1 MHKEKLCVAGFVP
14 LWQLICFCHSFISS
28 CFFYPKLT
36 FMEQHDLLSNDL
48 LINSISQDNL
58 NSAAKWGR
66 FLSIV
71 GFVFCSLMLIGGL
84 LIQTIMPSF
93 STYGYGSNPFLK
105 YIGTVYIILAI
116 ILFFPCLYL
125 LKFSNKMQEALR
137 SSNQESLD
145 NAFVNL
151 KAMFK
156 FYGVV
161 TIVILCFY
169 ALIFLF
175 GIGSTM
181 MR

>member
-1 MHKEKLCVAGFVP
+1 
-14 LWQLICFCHSFISS
+14 
-28 CFFYPKLT
+28 
-36 FMEQHDLLSNDL
+36 MEQHDLLSNDL
-48 LINSISQDNL
+48 VINSISQDNL
-58 NSAAKWGR
+58 NASAKWGK

-71 GFVFCSLMLIGGL
+71 GFVFIGLMIIGGL
-84 LIQTIMPSF
+84 VMQAFMPSF
-93 STYGYGSNPFLK
+93 GSYGYGSPFLK
-105 YIGTVYIILAI
+105 YIGTVYLILGI

-125 LKFSNKMQEALR
+125 LKFSNKILEAIR
-137 SSNQESLD
+137 TSNQESLD

-161 TIVILCFY
+161 TIVVLGFY

-175 GIGSTM
+175 GIGSSM

>member
-1 MHKEKLCVAGFVP
+1 
-14 LWQLICFCHSFISS
+14 
-28 CFFYPKLT
+28 
-36 FMEQHDLLSNDL
+36 MEQHDLLSNDL
-48 LINSISQDNL
+48 LINSISQENL
-58 NSAAKWGR
+58 NSAAKWGK
-66 FLSIV
+66 FLAIV
-71 GFVFCSLMLIGGL
+71 GFVFIGLMLIGGL
-84 LIQTIMPSF
+84 VMQTVMPSL
-93 STYGYGSNPFLK
+93 STYGYGNPFLK
-105 YIGTVYIILAI
+105 YIGTVYIFLGL
-116 ILFFPCLYL
+116 ILFFPCFYL

-156 FYGVV
+156 FYGIV

>member
-1 MHKEKLCVAGFVP
+1 
-14 LWQLICFCHSFISS
+14 
-28 CFFYPKLT
+28 
-36 FMEQHDLLSNDL
+36 MEQHDLLSNDL
-48 LINSISQDNL
+48 LINSISQENL
-58 NSAAKWGR
+58 NSAAKWGK

-71 GFVFCSLMLIGGL
+71 GFVFIGLMLIGGL
-84 LIQTIMPSF
+84 VLQTMMPSF
-93 STYGYGSNPFLK
+93 GSYGYGNPVIK
-105 YIGTVYIILAI
+105 YLGTVYIIFAI

-161 TIVILCFY
+161 TIVVLCFY

>member
-1 MHKEKLCVAGFVP
+1 M
-14 LWQLICFCHSFISS
+14 Q
-28 CFFYPKLT
+28 
-36 FMEQHDLLSNDL
+36 EQHDLLSNDL
-48 LINSISQDNL
+48 LINDTSQENL
-58 NSAAKWGR
+58 NSAAKWGK

-71 GFVFCSLMLIGGL
+71 GFVFCGLMVIGGL
-84 LIQTIMPSF
+84 VMQTMMPSF
-93 STYGYGSNPFLK
+93 SSYGYGSPFLK

-125 LKFSNKMQEALR
+125 LKFSNKMQEAIR
-137 SSNQESLD
+137 TSNQESLD

-151 KAMFK
+151 KSMFK
-156 FYGVV
+156 FYGIV

>member
-1 MHKEKLCVAGFVP
+1 
-14 LWQLICFCHSFISS
+14 
-28 CFFYPKLT
+28 
-36 FMEQHDLLSNDL
+36 MEQHDLLSNDL
-48 LINSISQDNL
+48 LINSISQENL
-58 NSAAKWGR
+58 NSAARWGR

-71 GFVFCSLMLIGGL
+71 GFVFCGLMLIGGV

-93 STYGYGSNPFLK
+93 GSYSYGNPIIK
-105 YIGTVYIILAI
+105 YLGTVYIILAI

-125 LKFSNKMQEALR
+125 IKFSNKMQEALR

-161 TIVILCFY
+161 TIIILCFY

>member
-1 MHKEKLCVAGFVP
+1 
-14 LWQLICFCHSFISS
+14 
-28 CFFYPKLT
+28 
-36 FMEQHDLLSNDL
+36 MEQHDLLSNDL
-48 LINSISQDNL
+48 LINSISQENL

-71 GFVFCSLMLIGGL
+71 GFVFCGLMLIGGL

-93 STYGYGSNPFLK
+93 GSYSYGNPIIK
-105 YIGTVYIILAI
+105 YLGTVYIILAI

-125 LKFSNKMQEALR
+125 IKFSNKMQEALR

-161 TIVILCFY
+161 TIIILCFY

-175 GIGSTM
+175 GIGTTM

>member
-1 MHKEKLCVAGFVP
+1 
-14 LWQLICFCHSFISS
+14 
-28 CFFYPKLT
+28 
-36 FMEQHDLLSNDL
+36 MEQHDLLSNDL
-48 LINSISQDNL
+48 LINSISQENL
-58 NSAAKWGR
+58 NSAARWGR

-71 GFVFCSLMLIGGL
+71 GFVFCGLMLIGGL

-93 STYGYGSNPFLK
+93 GSYSYGNPIIK
-105 YIGTVYIILAI
+105 YLGTVYIILAI

-125 LKFSNKMQEALR
+125 IKFSNKMQEALR

-161 TIVILCFY
+161 TIIILCFY

>member
-1 MHKEKLCVAGFVP
+1 
-14 LWQLICFCHSFISS
+14 
-28 CFFYPKLT
+28 
-36 FMEQHDLLSNDL
+36 MEQHDLLSNDL
-48 LINSISQDNL
+48 LINSISQENL

-71 GFVFCSLMLIGGL
+71 GFVFCGLMLIGGV

-93 STYGYGSNPFLK
+93 GSYSYGNPIIK
-105 YIGTVYIILAI
+105 YLGTVYIILAI

-125 LKFSNKMQEALR
+125 IKFSNKMQEALR

-161 TIVILCFY
+161 TIIILCFY

>member
-1 MHKEKLCVAGFVP
+1 
-14 LWQLICFCHSFISS
+14 
-28 CFFYPKLT
+28 
-36 FMEQHDLLSNDL
+36 MEQHDLLSNDL
-48 LINSISQDNL
+48 VINSISQDNL
-58 NSAAKWGR
+58 NASAKWGK

-71 GFVFCSLMLIGGL
+71 GFVFIGLMVIGGL
-84 LIQTIMPSF
+84 VMQAFMPSF
-93 STYGYGSNPFLK
+93 GSYGYGSPFLK
-105 YIGTVYIILAI
+105 YIGTVYLILGI

-125 LKFSNKMQEALR
+125 LKFSNKILEAIR
-137 SSNQESLD
+137 TSNQESLD

-161 TIVILCFY
+161 TIVVLGFY

-175 GIGSTM
+175 GIGSSM